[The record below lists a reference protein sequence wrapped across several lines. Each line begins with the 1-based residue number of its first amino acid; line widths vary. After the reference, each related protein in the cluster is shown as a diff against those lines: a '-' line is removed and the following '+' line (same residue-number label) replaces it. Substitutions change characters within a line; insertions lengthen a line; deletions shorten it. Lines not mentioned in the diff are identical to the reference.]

1 MLEPTGTATAATAAV
16 PVPGQEAAGDRQA
29 DRLDAVPA
37 PAALCNPEGYKVQ
50 RGAEIVGLGVAVP
63 ETVVTNAPI
72 AARLGIEESWIVQRT
87 GIEERRVAAPEARL
101 HELAAEA
108 AERALADAA
117 IAASKLD
124 LVLVATVSNEDLMP
138 GASPRL
144 ATAIGAGRAGA
155 IDVNAACTGF
165 VSALALACGQIESG
179 RADEVLV
186 VGADLMHRLTDP
198 DDRAT
203 AAVFADG
210 AGAVVIRGA
219 AAGRI
224 GPVWLGADGLGA
236 ELIRTPRQTAKT
248 VMQGHETFR
257 HAVDRM
263 CEATTA
269 ALEAAGLRI
278 ADIDVFA
285 YHQANARILRSVG
298 QRLGLPEERVVNCI
312 DRFGNTSAATVPLAL
327 EEARRD
333 GRLVAGARV
342 LLGAFGAG
350 FTWGAT
356 VVEWGGGEDA

>member
-1 MLEPTGTATAATAAV
+1 MPEPTGAATAATVVAPTLGEVSVPDALRAPEDALAA
-16 PVPGQEAAGDRQA
+16 ASRS
-29 DRLDAVPA
+29 A
-37 PAALCNPEGYKVQ
+37 P

-87 GIEERRVAAPEARL
+87 GIEERRVADPETRL
-101 HELAAEA
+101 HELGAVA
-108 AERALADAA
+108 AERALEDAA
-117 IAASKLD
+117 AAASKLD
-124 LVLVATVSNEDLMP
+124 LVLVATVSNEELMP

-144 ATAIGAGRAGA
+144 AATIGAGRAAA

-165 VSALALACGQIESG
+165 IAALALACGQIESG
-179 RADEVLV
+179 RADDVLV

-210 AGAVVIRGA
+210 AGAVVVRGA
-219 AAGRI
+219 AVGRI

-236 ELIRTPRQTAKT
+236 DLIRTPRETAKT

-269 ALEAAGLRI
+269 ALEATGLRI
-278 ADIDVFA
+278 ADVDLFA
-285 YHQANARILRSVG
+285 YHQANARILRAVG

-356 VVEWGGGEDA
+356 VVEWGGGSDA